1 MIRALF
7 LALGLCLLIVG
18 VEFLFIEKAF
28 LEESRM
34 LKPASW
40 FSEAV
45 FSNRREFNPPPWAP
59 FSLLAAGAVVLL
71 YSFTIPR
78 RVRG

>member
-7 LALGLCLLIVG
+7 LAVGICLLIVG
-18 VEFLFIEKAF
+18 VECLFVDKAF
-28 LEESRM
+28 LEGERM
-34 LKPASW
+34 LRPANW

-45 FSNRREFNPPPWAP
+45 FQPRRELAPPKWAP
-59 FSLLAAGAVVLL
+59 FSMLAAGAVVLL

>member
-7 LALGLCLLIVG
+7 LAIGICLLILG
-18 VEFLFIEKAF
+18 TEFLFVEKAM
-28 LEESRM
+28 LEDERM
-34 LKPASW
+34 LTAATW
-40 FSEAV
+40 FDEAV
-45 FSNRREFNPPPWAP
+45 YSQRREISPPKWAP
-59 FSLLAAGAVVLL
+59 FSMLAAGAIVLI